1 MCAAKR
7 HVCFT
12 PESRHVQCDRPCRL
26 WAKSGHIGVGEIAR
40 SLAGNTRRGR
50 YRYSIRPD
58 KIFFSELFWLVFLKM
73 RKKNLLHY
81 ELYGTSARGDKK
93 GYWRWAIFA
102 GREEK
107 PLDAGSFY
115 GTLEEAKGHAEDTI
129 SSLKQRA
136 RKHTTP
142 RSK

>member
-1 MCAAKR
+1 L
-7 HVCFT
+7 
-12 PESRHVQCDRPCRL
+12 E
-26 WAKSGHIGVGEIAR
+26 KSPDLGR
-40 SLAGNTRRGR
+40 KYRRGR

-115 GTLEEAKGHAEDTI
+115 GTLEETKEHAEFTI

>member
-1 MCAAKR
+1 MCGANWDVRFGPIADIAALAESPNSW
-7 HVCFT
+7 
-12 PESRHVQCDRPCRL
+12 PEISSEVD
-26 WAKSGHIGVGEIAR
+26 IGTLSA
-40 SLAGNTRRGR
+40 LT
-50 YRYSIRPD
+50 
-58 KIFFSELFWLVFLKM
+58 KFFCPELFWLALLEM

-107 PLDAGSFY
+107 PLEAGSFY
-115 GTLEEAKGHAEDTI
+115 GTLGEAKEHAEGTI
-129 SSLKQRA
+129 ASLKQRA

>member
-1 MCAAKR
+1 LHKGPARGPFFGRAIAAVRSNKR
-7 HVCFT
+7 KLIVAIFI
-12 PESRHVQCDRPCRL
+12 RL
-26 WAKSGHIGVGEIAR
+26 
-40 SLAGNTRRGR
+40 T
-50 YRYSIRPD
+50 
-58 KIFFSELFWLVFLKM
+58 KIFVRSFFGSPLLEM